1 MNSCGPLTLEV
12 GPVLALVL
20 VQMVTLGVTAVA
32 ALNARTAATRAADT
46 LHQQNHLTA
55 SIQNLGPQ
63 GPEIH
68 KET

>member
-1 MNSCGPLTLEV
+1 VNSCGPLTLEV

-46 LHQQNHLTA
+46 LHQQNHLKA
-55 SIQNLGPQ
+55 SIQSLGATDPAL
-63 GPEIH
+63 H
-68 KET
+68 KE

>member
-46 LHQQNHLTA
+46 LHQQNHMTA
-55 SIQNLGPQ
+55 SIQSLGATDPAL
-63 GPEIH
+63 H
-68 KET
+68 KE